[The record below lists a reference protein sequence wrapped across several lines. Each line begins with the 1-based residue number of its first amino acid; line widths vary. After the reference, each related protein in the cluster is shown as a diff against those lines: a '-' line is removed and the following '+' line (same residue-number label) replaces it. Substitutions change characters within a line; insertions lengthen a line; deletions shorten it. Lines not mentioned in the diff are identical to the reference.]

1 MKGSCREKKEIN
13 WRVNQKTDDTED
25 QDLGSVTGQWLAIQE
40 VGLMRVY
47 YSCHFQSECGQ
58 SLVSSPI
65 T

>member
-1 MKGSCREKKEIN
+1 MKDSCREKKEIN

-47 YSCHFQSECGQ
+47 YS
-58 SLVSSPI
+58 
-65 T
+65 